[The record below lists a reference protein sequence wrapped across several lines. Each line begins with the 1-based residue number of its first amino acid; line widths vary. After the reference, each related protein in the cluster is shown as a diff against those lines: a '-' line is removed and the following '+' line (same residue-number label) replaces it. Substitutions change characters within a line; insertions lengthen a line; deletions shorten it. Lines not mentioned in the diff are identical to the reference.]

1 MRTSNPA
8 FNNEAFAPREWGG
21 IMKDLEA
28 SKRLEAQPGA
38 MSLGGTVIKTAFSLG
53 LCIASALIAA
63 RMVSNGSVA
72 NPMLIAGGGAIGGFI
87 VAMII
92 TFSPRSSPFLAPLYA
107 VLEGAF
113 LGTISLAVAQR
124 AGPQGSTLVLQA
136 VTLTFGVF
144 AAMLLA
150 YGTGLIRATPMFT
163 KIIVAATLGI
173 ALTYLASFIMS
184 FFGITLLGSLHG
196 NGAVG
201 IGFSLLVVGI
211 AAFNLVLD
219 FDLIEQGVR
228 NGAAKHMEWYGAFA
242 LLTTLVWLYL
252 EILRLLSKLKSRD

>member
-21 IMKDLEA
+21 IMKDLEQ
-28 SKRLEAQPGA
+28 SQRLEAKPGA
-38 MSLGGTVIKTAFSLG
+38 MSLRGTVIKTAFSLG
-53 LCIASALIAA
+53 LCIASALVAA
-63 RMVSNGSVA
+63 RLIGSGSIS
-72 NPMLIAGGGAIGGFI
+72 NPMLLAGGGAIGGFI
-87 VAMII
+87 IAMII
-92 TFSPRSSPFLAPLYA
+92 AFVPRSAPFLAPVYA

-113 LGTISLAVAQR
+113 LGTISLAVAER
-124 AGPQGSTLVLQA
+124 AGPQGSLLVTQA

-150 YGTGLIRATPMFT
+150 YGTGIIRATPMFT
-163 KIIVAATLGI
+163 RIIVGATVGI
-173 ALTYLASFIMS
+173 ALTYLAGFIMS

-201 IGFSLLVVGI
+201 IGFSLFVVAI

-228 NGAAKHMEWYGAFA
+228 NGAEKHMEWYGAFA
-242 LLTTLVWLYL
+242 LMTTLVWLYL

>member
-1 MRTSNPA
+1 
-8 FNNEAFAPREWGG
+8 
-21 IMKDLEA
+21 
-28 SKRLEAQPGA
+28 
-38 MSLGGTVIKTAFSLG
+38 V
-53 LCIASALIAA
+53 
-63 RMVSNGSVA
+63 
-72 NPMLIAGGGAIGGFI
+72 
-87 VAMII
+87 
-92 TFSPRSSPFLAPLYA
+92 YA

-113 LGTISLAVAQR
+113 LGTISLAVAER
-124 AGPQGSTLVLQA
+124 AGPQGSLLVTQA

-150 YGTGLIRATPMFT
+150 YGTGIIRATPMFT
-163 KIIVAATLGI
+163 RIIVGATVGI
-173 ALTYLASFIMS
+173 ALTYLAGFIMS

-201 IGFSLLVVGI
+201 IGFSLFVVAI

-228 NGAAKHMEWYGAFA
+228 NGAEKHMEWYGAFA
-242 LLTTLVWLYL
+242 LMTTLVWLYL